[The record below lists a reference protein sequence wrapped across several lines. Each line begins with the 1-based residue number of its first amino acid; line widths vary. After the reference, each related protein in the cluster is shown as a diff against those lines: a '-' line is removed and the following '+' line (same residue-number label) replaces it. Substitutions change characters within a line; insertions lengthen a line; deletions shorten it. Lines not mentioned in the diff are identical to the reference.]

1 MRYTKLPPLRG
12 KLSSCTIEAV
22 NNNYVLLKELMN
34 PSQVAYADVYIEPVY
49 CYHILKIEMGGRG
62 YCNGRYDLPCNQDS
76 NNRFYQI
83 SK

>member
-12 KLSSCTIEAV
+12 KLSSCTVEAV
-22 NNNYVLLKELMN
+22 NNNYVLLKEPMN
-34 PSQVAYADVYIEPVY
+34 PFLVAYTGTETIYV
-49 CYHILKIEMGGRG
+49 YHILKIEMGGRG

-76 NNRFYQI
+76 INRFYQI